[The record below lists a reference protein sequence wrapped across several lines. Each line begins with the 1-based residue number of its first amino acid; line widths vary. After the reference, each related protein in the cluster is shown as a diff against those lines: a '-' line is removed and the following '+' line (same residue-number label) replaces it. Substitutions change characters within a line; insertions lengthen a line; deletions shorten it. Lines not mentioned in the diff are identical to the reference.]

1 MKKRLFAAILAAM
14 MLAST
19 SAIAFA
25 EDAPSVS
32 AGTAFGEWAPDVNTE
47 AQAATIEF
55 SVPTSLTV
63 GLDPFQAGD
72 GSGSQVYS
80 NAQGIYNKSNIPIR
94 VTVKAGAIIGKDT
107 DGTTPLAVLKDDPA
121 DVTSSNITDTDKN
134 AYIELIAEKATATTD
149 RSGAVVIEATKL
161 EGKDYATAYAE
172 DTGAATTAKA
182 IVKEATTTTTG
193 SGDTAVTTITYD
205 DDSQISFAL
214 QAATYAADRSG
225 VQSFSA
231 LAENNKGV
239 AAFRFMGSLNA
250 NAENWS
256 GDDISV
262 KVVYN
267 VNGMGT
273 AAYTALIGD
282 NAPDTVTADMKA
294 ANVYSVGAPAGGS
307 NTPSQPTEPTLSATS
322 GSVVYNSTSS
332 TWTTPFAAVTINK
345 APWTD
350 LEIKSVTW
358 ANKTATDSDFG
369 SDTALATA
377 GYSFTDST
385 GAFTVTD
392 TGLNTCA
399 PNSNVT
405 AVKFTITVGDKN
417 TTNEQT
423 ATLVYTLNVTTES

>member
-25 EDAPSVS
+25 EDVPAPSVS
-32 AGTAFGEWAPDVNTE
+32 AGTAFGEWAPDVDTE

-72 GSGSQVYS
+72 DSGSQVYS

-121 DVTSSNITDTDKN
+121 DVTSSDITDTDKN

-149 RSGAVVIEATKL
+149 RSGAVVIETTKL

-172 DTGAATTAKA
+172 DTGADTTAKA
-182 IVKEATTTTTG
+182 IVKEATATTTG
-193 SGDTAVTTITYD
+193 TGDTAVTTITYD
-205 DDSQISFAL
+205 EDSQISFAL
-214 QAATYAADRSG
+214 QAATYAVDRSG
-225 VQSFSA
+225 AQSFSA

-250 NAENWS
+250 NAADWS

-262 KVVYN
+262 KVVYS

-282 NAPDTVTADMKA
+282 NAPSTVTTDMKD

-307 NTPSQPTEPTLSATS
+307 QTTEPSIDASSGTEMDFTTNANGSPLTIKIANLPNGWTVTKVELADDINTTAAQLDLTDDYTVNADTVTIIGGTTGKGICKIDTSAT
-322 GSVVYNSTSS
+322 
-332 TWTTPFAAVTINK
+332 
-345 APWTD
+345 
-350 LEIKSVTW
+350 E
-358 ANKTATDSDFG
+358 AT
-369 SDTALATA
+369 
-377 GYSFTDST
+377 
-385 GAFTVTD
+385 
-392 TGLNTCA
+392 
-399 PNSNVT
+399 
-405 AVKFTITVGDKN
+405 FTITLSDGGTGTKVLTHKI
-417 TTNEQT
+417 TVTN
-423 ATLVYTLNVTTES
+423 S